1 MKDNV
6 ILNHY
11 KYILEN
17 GFVNLFLLSILHP
30 KELARQVEL
39 EARAQIE
46 KAIKLGIKLSHID
59 SHRHIHH
66 IPVIFKVVKK
76 LAEDMLI

>member
-17 GFVNLFLLSILHP
+17 YLFDEYDILGF
-30 KELARQVEL
+30 
-39 EARAQIE
+39 
-46 KAIKLGIKLSHID
+46 
-59 SHRHIHH
+59 
-66 IPVIFKVVKK
+66 
-76 LAEDMLI
+76 LIYIR